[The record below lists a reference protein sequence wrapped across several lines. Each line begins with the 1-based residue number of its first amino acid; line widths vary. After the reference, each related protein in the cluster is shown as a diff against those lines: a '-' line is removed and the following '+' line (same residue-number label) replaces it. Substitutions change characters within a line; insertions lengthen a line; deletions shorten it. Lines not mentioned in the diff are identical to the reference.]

1 MSTPGIRDEEDG
13 TLCGVSCCAPV
24 RALTRPVEVE
34 DPFTAGYQYVKRPSH
49 SPPPPTTFGSY
60 THTYTYTQSDFHAYD
75 DEEDEGHP
83 SLTPNISGNEDA
95 FFVWPFFGPLLF
107 ENTTSDA
114 RDNCA
119 NERTF
124 LSYLRLS
131 VYMAI
136 VSVAIVLSFHLKTQ
150 PSPAELRMAKPL
162 GVIFWVLSVACLFV
176 GLGNY
181 IQTVNKYSRKA
192 AIVQS
197 GIKTQLTMGI
207 VSLAIIATCVTLL
220 VVNRTSENL
229 DSVSK

>member
-1 MSTPGIRDEEDG
+1 MSTPEIRDEEDG

-34 DPFTAGYQYVKRPSH
+34 DPFTAGYH
-49 SPPPPTTFGSY
+49 
-60 THTYTYTQSDFHAYD
+60 
-75 DEEDEGHP
+75 
-83 SLTPNISGNEDA
+83 GNEDA

-107 ENTTSDA
+107 DNTTSDA

-136 VSVAIVLSFHLKTQ
+136 VSVAIVLSFHLKSQ

-162 GVIFWVLSVACLFV
+162 GVMFWVLSVACLFV

-197 GIKTQLTMGI
+197 GIKTQVTMGI

-220 VVNRTSENL
+220 VVNRTSENI
-229 DSVSK
+229 DSK